1 MPKFN
6 EDVIKT
12 LGSRQTFVWAA
23 MGHCFNFLERDY
35 EVEKIRGV
43 QERCGTDT
51 YKPCR
56 IRIDQH
62 LRLIRV
68 S

>member
-43 QERCGTDT
+43 QER
-51 YKPCR
+51 
-56 IRIDQH
+56 
-62 LRLIRV
+62 
-68 S
+68 